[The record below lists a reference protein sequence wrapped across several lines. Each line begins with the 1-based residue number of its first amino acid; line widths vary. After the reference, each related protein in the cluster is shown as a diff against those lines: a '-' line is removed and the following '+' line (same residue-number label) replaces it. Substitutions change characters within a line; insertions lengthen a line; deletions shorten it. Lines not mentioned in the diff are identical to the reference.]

1 MIITRL
7 ELRNFRSYPS
17 LGLDFS
23 EKDNVLI
30 GKNGTG
36 KTNLVEGIYLLSL
49 CKSWRSNDIR
59 TLIRQGEEAAFIRA
73 YVREGEMSRKIE
85 ILITPKGK
93 KISLNDKPVKRLS
106 ELSKLVNVTL
116 FSPEDVNLFKDSPSS
131 RRSFLDV
138 SISKESVPYLSL
150 IGRYGKILQERN
162 VALKSPNPDKTYLEV
177 LTNQLIDVSEP
188 ITRYRREYL
197 TRLNEILS
205 EVANAL
211 YENNRSLH
219 LIYKPFVKENDFKET
234 ASKLYR
240 KNLDN
245 DLLHKTTTI
254 GVHREDF
261 SLLLDGNDIALYGSQ
276 GENRLAAIALK
287 IAPYFLIQEQEK
299 KPITILDDVYS
310 ELDDKHSLRLTKLL
324 KNLGQVFVTT
334 ADYSIK
340 GDALID
346 ISKENATRRK

>member
-1 MIITRL
+1 MIVTRL

-17 LGLDFS
+17 LALDFS

-30 GKNGTG
+30 GKNGAG

-49 CKSWRSNDIR
+49 CKSWRSNEIK
-59 TLIRQGEEAAFIRA
+59 TLIRQGEEAAFVRA
-73 YVREGEMSRKIE
+73 YVREGELSRKVE
-85 ILITPKGK
+85 ILITSKGK

-131 RRSFLDV
+131 RRNFLDV
-138 SISKESVPYLSL
+138 SLSKEFPPYLSL

-162 VALKSPNPDKTYLEV
+162 LALKTPTPDKTYLEV

-197 TRLNEILS
+197 TRLNQILS
-205 EVANAL
+205 KVANSL
-211 YENNRSLH
+211 YENNRTLQ
-219 LIYKPFVKENDFKET
+219 LVYKPFIKGDTFKET
-234 ASKLYR
+234 AKKLYQ

-261 SLLLDGNDIALYGSQ
+261 SLLLNGSDIALYGSQ

-287 IAPYFLIQEQEK
+287 IAPYFLIEEKEK

-310 ELDDKHSLRLTKLL
+310 ELDDKHSLRLTELL

-340 GDALID
+340 GDAIID
-346 ISKENATRRK
+346 VSKESATRRK

>member
-1 MIITRL
+1 M
-7 ELRNFRSYPS
+7 
-17 LGLDFS
+17 
-23 EKDNVLI
+23 
-30 GKNGTG
+30 
-36 KTNLVEGIYLLSL
+36 
-49 CKSWRSNDIR
+49 
-59 TLIRQGEEAAFIRA
+59 
-73 YVREGEMSRKIE
+73 
-85 ILITPKGK
+85 
-93 KISLNDKPVKRLS
+93 
-106 ELSKLVNVTL
+106 
-116 FSPEDVNLFKDSPSS
+116 
-131 RRSFLDV
+131 
-138 SISKESVPYLSL
+138 
-150 IGRYGKILQERN
+150 
-162 VALKSPNPDKTYLEV
+162 KSPNPDKTYLEV

-197 TRLNEILS
+197 TRLNEILN

-211 YENNRSLH
+211 YENNRSLR

-261 SLLLDGNDIALYGSQ
+261 SLLLDRNDIALYGSQ
-276 GENRLAAIALK
+276 GENRLAAKKIK

-340 GDALID
+340 GDVLID

>member
-7 ELRNFRSYPS
+7 ELRNFRSYPCLS
-17 LGLDFS
+17 LDFS
-23 EKDNVLI
+23 EKNNILV
-30 GKNGTG
+30 GKNGAG

-49 CKSWRSNDIR
+49 CKSWRSGDIR
-59 TLIRQGEEAAFIRA
+59 TLIRQGEESAFIRA
-73 YVREGEMSRKIE
+73 YVREGEMSRKLE

-116 FSPEDVNLFKDSPSS
+116 FSPEDVNLFKGSPSS
-131 RRSFLDV
+131 RRNFLDV
-138 SISKESVPYLSL
+138 SISKEFAPYLSL

-197 TRLNEILS
+197 TRLNKILDG
-205 EVANAL
+205 VANAL
-211 YENNRSLH
+211 YENDRSLR
-219 LIYKPFVKENDFKET
+219 LIYKPFIKENDFKGT

-245 DLLHKTTTI
+245 DLLHKMTMI

-261 SLLLDGNDIALYGSQ
+261 SLLLDGSDIALYGSQ

-287 IAPYFLIQEQEK
+287 IAPYFLIEEKEK

-346 ISKENATRRK
+346 VSKENATRRK